1 MKNICNK
8 SLFIICISLPLFIVS
23 SCAEPSQQS
32 VSVEDTI
39 GTSPEYKNYESS
51 FADLTTFLMNSDFE
65 ASKLHDIMLKD
76 GYVSFEDIPDDKLR
90 GILDVSEYFILQK
103 AQDDAL
109 DELNHKYGYLKLDK
123 EVRLEIQRVYGVTST
138 LPTTL
143 D

>member
-1 MKNICNK
+1 
-8 SLFIICISLPLFIVS
+8 
-23 SCAEPSQQS
+23 
-32 VSVEDTI
+32 
-39 GTSPEYKNYESS
+39 
-51 FADLTTFLMNSDFE
+51 MNSDFE